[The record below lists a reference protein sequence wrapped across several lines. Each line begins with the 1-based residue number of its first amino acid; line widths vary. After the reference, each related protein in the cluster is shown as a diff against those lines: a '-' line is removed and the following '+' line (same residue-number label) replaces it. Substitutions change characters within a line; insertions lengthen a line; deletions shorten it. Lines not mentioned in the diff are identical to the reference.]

1 MFLEMCPPL
10 LSDSLDIKC
19 TLDGKFTNCSN
30 PSTPETIAVPSC
42 KPTHTLPNGQEETP
56 IELICQSDG
65 LWNNQLY
72 KCNPRNFVFITRQ
85 MYLINIL
92 YFTKLYR

>member
-1 MFLEMCPPL
+1 MCPPL

-19 TLDGKFTNCSN
+19 TLNGKFTNCSN

-65 LWNNQLY
+65 IWDNQLY
-72 KCNPRNFVFITRQ
+72 KCNPSNFDF
-85 MYLINIL
+85 MIL
-92 YFTKLYR
+92 YEFIL